1 MPLSEDEDDNVEE
14 IPRPLSYLELKM
26 LGKRKYSS
34 AVAAS
39 KKARATRT
47 RRRTI
52 TAMLLSREPK
62 FVETAVNTLSLTN
75 VAQIFNLNE
84 IGQGDNYMNRQGNV
98 IQAKYLQFR
107 YSCNMTNQT
116 IVQCANFKFAIVLDR
131 NPQGTP
137 PTFSTIFDSSV
148 STNCFA
154 MKNLA
159 FNQDRFVILHE
170 HIGVATGN
178 TGGEASQ
185 SCAKGYINLGRLKVE
200 DQVVRYPGT
209 IPSVPNTNGL
219 FLVIVSTSTVANDV
233 RFLGT
238 FRYVFNEQ

>member
-1 MPLSEDEDDNVEE
+1 MPLSDSDWDFEPED
-14 IPRPLSYLELKM
+14 IPLPKM

-34 AVAAS
+34 STAAAG

-52 TAMLLSREPK
+52 TAMLLAREPK
-62 FVETAVNTLSLTN
+62 FVETAVNTLSVTN
-75 VAQIFNLNE
+75 VPQIFNLNE
-84 IGQGDNYMNRQGNV
+84 IGQGDNYMNRQGQV
-98 IQAKYLQFR
+98 VQAKYLQFR
-107 YSCNMTNQT
+107 YSCNMTNQAAA
-116 IVQCANFKFAIVLDR
+116 QGANFKFAIVLDR
-131 NPQGTP
+131 NPQGSA
-137 PTFSTIFDSSV
+137 PTFSAIFDTSV
-148 STNCFA
+148 SVPVFT

-159 FNQDRFVILHE
+159 FNQDRFVLLHE

-178 TGGEASQ
+178 TGGDASQ
-185 SCAKGYINLGRLKVE
+185 SCAKGYINLGKLKVE

>member
-1 MPLSEDEDDNVEE
+1 MSTEGLYRQVLSLAQNL
-14 IPRPLSYLELKM
+14 PPWSPKM

-34 AVAAS
+34 STAAAG

-62 FVETAVNTLSLTN
+62 FVETAVNTLSVTN

-107 YSCNMTNQT
+107 YSCNMTNQA
-116 IVQCANFKFAIVLDR
+116 VAQCANFKMALVLDR
-131 NPQGTP
+131 NPQGSA

-148 STNCFA
+148 SSNCFA

-170 HIGVATGN
+170 HIGVAVGN
-178 TGGEASQ
+178 TGGDGQ
-185 SCAKGYINLGRLKVE
+185 QGCAKGYLNFGKLKVE

-219 FLVIVSTSTVANDV
+219 FLVVVSTSTVANDV

>member
-1 MPLSEDEDDNVEE
+1 
-14 IPRPLSYLELKM
+14 M

-34 AVAAS
+34 STAVAA

-52 TAMLLSREPK
+52 AAMLLSREPK

-75 VAQIFNLNE
+75 VAQIFNLND

-98 IQAKYLQFR
+98 VQAKYFQFR
-107 YSCNMTNQT
+107 FSCNMTNQA
-116 IVQCANFKFAIVLDR
+116 IAQCANFKVAVILDR
-131 NPQGTP
+131 NPQGTAP
-137 PTFSTIFDSSV
+137 AFSAIFDTSV
-148 STNCFA
+148 SSNCFA

-159 FNQDRFVILHE
+159 FNQDRFVILYE

-178 TGGEASQ
+178 TGGDGSQ
-185 SCAKGYINLGRLKVE
+185 SCAKGYINLGKLKVE
-200 DQVVRYPGT
+200 DQVVRFPGT

-219 FLVIVSTSTVANDV
+219 FLAVVSTSTVANDV